1 MTRIPRHG
9 TFPSFPLRSSRPI
22 SAGSSSHKG
31 RSTPKKT
38 KKEATIP
45 QRLKVETQ
53 DSDVFILTAS
63 NVEPGSAEW
72 QYCSLPLAEELARGL
87 AGKWP
92 GIETTYLRT
101 LTGVFVMLR
110 SEREAICQYFYLRR
124 SARQF
129 GYFPHCKV
137 MEFCSIQ
144 FLYQYEWQ
152 LFPQLQV

>member
-1 MTRIPRHG
+1 MIRIPRHG

-63 NVEPGSAEW
+63 TVEPGSAEW

-144 FLYQYEWQ
+144 FLYYI
-152 LFPQLQV
+152 